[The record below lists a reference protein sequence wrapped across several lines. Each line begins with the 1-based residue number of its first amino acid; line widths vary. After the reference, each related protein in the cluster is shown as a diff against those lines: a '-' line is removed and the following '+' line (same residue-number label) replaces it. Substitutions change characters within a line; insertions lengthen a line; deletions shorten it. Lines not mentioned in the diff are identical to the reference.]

1 MTDILVC
8 LKKLLHVTI
17 NALVDKIKNKI
28 NLCKLL
34 INSLNLLI
42 LLCKYIIPKSVES
55 WNLRNSDSNISI
67 KILETY
73 LVYLQVNSA

>member
-17 NALVDKIKNKI
+17 NTLVDKIKDKI
-28 NLCKLL
+28 NLYKLL